1 MEVVTMRLFSLT
13 SVVDGF
19 KMPELSDLPVVRCY
33 NVPSGLSVQSLD
45 ESIKL
50 ALENHYASNGEG
62 KRKSRLPGTCP
73 YAIRQIRPPS
83 KAEIP
88 GVHTHKVICEN
99 QETADALLD
108 IGSINVPLPLFVG
121 EPRSN
126 SLSEVSVRFWKG
138 SKWDVGYVLPVAP
151 PVGTRGPGQNSMQ
164 GPVGRN
170 TMLHENTFYWL
181 DGRLNHMGT
190 NRTRGSGRDASAMGL
205 PISGPASA
213 MGLPISGPGANHCQ
227 QHTSAYADEG
237 RRDNLFAFRAVWP
250 VETPWRDV
258 SDEAKR
264 KLCVVF
270 RNKPAEWD
278 RGFLEDFMH
287 SQFEGDPNAPI
298 IQSIFMT
305 KQFPKLATIA
315 CHDETSRN
323 RFMRIGVFK
332 LPPKWAALNL
342 SRGMA
347 DRISVQSWTPPN
359 MGTLYRSIGSPSE
372 KCYGEPTNRRE
383 TAGARKGDS
392 PVTAL

>member
-1 MEVVTMRLFSLT
+1 
-13 SVVDGF
+13 
-19 KMPELSDLPVVRCY
+19 MPELSDLPVIRCY
-33 NVPSGLSVQSLD
+33 NVPSGLSVQVLD

-50 ALENHYASNGEG
+50 ALENHYAINGEG

-83 KAEIP
+83 KAEIQ

-99 QETADALLD
+99 QETADALLN
-108 IGSINVPLPLFVG
+108 IGSITVPVPLLF
-121 EPRSN
+121 
-126 SLSEVSVRFWKG
+126 SEVTVRFWKG
-138 SKWDVGYVLPVAP
+138 SKWDIGYVLPVAS
-151 PVGTRGPGQNSMQ
+151 GTRGQHAMQ
-164 GPVGRN
+164 GTAGRS
-170 TMLHENTFYWL
+170 TMLHEHTFYWL
-181 DGRLNHMGT
+181 DGRPNHMGM
-190 NRTRGSGRDASAMGL
+190 NSNGGGQRMGANGRDASIIGL
-205 PISGPASA
+205 PISGSNHSQH
-213 MGLPISGPGANHCQ
+213 LTSG
-227 QHTSAYADEG
+227 YAEEG
-237 RRDNLFAFRAVWP
+237 RRDHLSGFRAVWP

-264 KLCVVF
+264 KFCVVF

-278 RGFLEDFMH
+278 RGLLEDFML

-323 RFMRIGVFK
+323 RFMRIGAFK

-359 MGTLYRSIGSPSE
+359 MGTLFRSIGSPNE
-372 KCYGEPTNRRE
+372 KCYGEPASRRDHI
-383 TAGARKGDS
+383 GARKSES
-392 PVTAL
+392 PVTAV